1 MSGNQDT
8 EGKNNWLMKVTVTKS
23 LNVRVGRPSVNA
35 PIYQN
40 LAPGSELEVDGTLYK
55 GDSYDGIDTWLKD
68 AAGNYYWSGGVES
81 AGTQTG
87 FQAPEKTQPTDPVDY
102 RKYIKVQGP
111 MPGENGA
118 QIRIAVLDTGLNVT
132 HMDIKRSNI
141 FLGEIHN
148 SWAEIEDHNGHGTS
162 ICGLL
167 CADSHTGNGITGLV
181 PSASLSI
188 FKVLNDDLSV
198 NVGKIADAIRS
209 IVLAGNYDL
218 INMSFNVTEQDYNT
232 IQFDLETLS
241 NDGTIM
247 VAAAGNGEFL
257 ATRSFYPAISSSVIS
272 AGTIDDN
279 SLQLFKS
286 NGFYKSV
293 DFFFLNE
300 KLKSLSYNS
309 NGYSTIGACSA
320 YTAIVTGLVA
330 RLVSSAPP
338 KSERFGFIASQLNS
352 LASPFGN
359 IDNLTPGCLYKTL
372 K

>member
-1 MSGNQDT
+1 
-8 EGKNNWLMKVTVTKS
+8 MKVTVTKS

-35 PIYQN
+35 PSYQY

-55 GDSYDGIDTWLKD
+55 GDPYDGIDTWLKD

-81 AGTQTG
+81 ADAQTG
-87 FQAPEKTQPTDPVDY
+87 LQAQENIQQTDPVDY

-132 HMDIKRSNI
+132 HTDIKRSNI
-141 FLGEIHN
+141 FFGGIHN

-167 CADSHTGNGITGLV
+167 CAESHTENGITGLV
-181 PSASLSI
+181 PSALLSI

-198 NVGKIADAIRS
+198 NVGKIADALRS
-209 IVLAGNYDL
+209 IVVDGNYDL
-218 INMSFNVTEQDYNT
+218 VNMSFNVTEQDYNT
-232 IQFDLETLS
+232 FHPDLETLY
-241 NDGTIM
+241 NNGTIM

-272 AGTIDDN
+272 VGTIDDN
-279 SLQLFKS
+279 SLQLFKA

-320 YTAIVTGLVA
+320 FTAITTGLVA
-330 RLVSSAPP
+330 RLLSSAPS